1 MTYLSGH
8 QAAFRA
14 IVRSQMKR
22 LLREEIKENESV
34 MQAISVR
41 GDGKN
46 SADLFLNETQKPE
59 LSPGHV
65 LIRTAFAGV
74 NRPDILQRKGN
85 YPPPQGAS
93 QILGLEVSGVI
104 ESLNPPVNYSDDIGW
119 KVGDEICAL
128 VNGGG
133 YAEYVSVDIRHLL
146 PVPRGLSL
154 AEAASLPE
162 NILTVYANLMEH
174 GALQPG
180 ETVLVHGGN
189 SGIGA
194 MTIQMGKAFGAKVVA
209 TARGADKCAYTKSMG
224 ADLVIDT
231 GTEDF
236 VAAVKAFGGAD
247 VVLDIVAGDFFA
259 RNLACLNMHGRIV
272 QVGFGK
278 EAVVEVD
285 LRRIMAKQAIVTGS
299 MLRPRSPDEKARI
312 TAKVHERVWPLI
324 ESGQIKPIL
333 AETFDFAD
341 AASAHAWMDAGDHK
355 GKVVLRVSA

>member
-1 MTYLSGH
+1 
-8 QAAFRA
+8 
-14 IVRSQMKR
+14 MKR

-34 MQAISVR
+34 MKAISIR
-41 GDGKN
+41 GDGQN
-46 SADLFLNETQKPE
+46 TCDLYLNDTQIPDVA
-59 LSPGHV
+59 PGHV

-93 QILGLEVSGVI
+93 PILGLEVSGVI
-104 ESLNPPVNYSDDIGW
+104 EIINPPVNYGDDVGW
-119 KVGDEICAL
+119 KVGDECCAL

-133 YAEYVSVDIRHLL
+133 YADYVAVDIRHLL
-146 PVPRGLSL
+146 PVPRGLSR

-162 NILTVYANLMEH
+162 NILTVYANLIEH
-174 GALQPG
+174 GGLQSG

-194 MTIQMGKAFGAKVVA
+194 ITIQMAKAFGAKVIA
-209 TARGADKCAYTKSMG
+209 TARGADKCAFAKSMG
-224 ADLVIDT
+224 ADGVIDT
-231 GTEDF
+231 EADDF
-236 VAAVKAFGGAD
+236 VAAVKSFGGAD

-259 RNLACLNMHGRIV
+259 KNLACLNMGGRIV

-278 EAVVEVD
+278 TAVIEVD

-324 ESGQIKPIL
+324 EKGQIKPIL
-333 AETFDFAD
+333 AEIFDFAD
-341 AASAHAWMDAGDHK
+341 AAGAHAWMEAGNHK
-355 GKVVLRVSA
+355 GKVVLRISG